1 MRIKIKLWQQ
11 INSIEDYSSLSGKID
26 LTQFNSRSYS
36 SILATLKKKDAL
48 SYEEK
53 LLMDILELKS
63 TILPKD
69 RKQNAEIRDLD
80 TKCTLIIKYL
90 LKG

>member
-1 MRIKIKLWQQ
+1 MRIKTILWQQ

-26 LTQFNSRSYS
+26 LTQFNSKSYS
-36 SILATLKKKDAL
+36 SILATLKEKDNL

-53 LLMDILELKS
+53 LLMDILEFKS

-69 RKQNAEIRDLD
+69 RKQNVAIRELD

-90 LKG
+90 LRG